1 MKGILVC
8 QCILVALTLV
18 ATVTQGRAHPWRKP
32 VQDIRYQN
40 RYGNIENGQGTRQ
53 HGKVSSI
60 HKHHRTQG
68 QPADVEELLK
78 ETLMELLEDAAER
91 RLPPRLETNELEDMG
106 IDAEQAALYSA
117 RHADIE
123 DRPRE
128 HNRQRHPSTSYQIH
142 HEEVCKTVKTW
153 KLINETVDVDGN
165 KVVIVNPIEPKQ
177 YVYSYECV
185 SPCTACKGV
194 MGQSM
199 CKMRYSYV
207 KMYHRKCSNN
217 SMRDDGAEWGFV
229 QVPSHCA
236 CELIPD
242 NTNDN
247 ECLN

>member
-40 RYGNIENGQGTRQ
+40 RY
-53 HGKVSSI
+53 
-60 HKHHRTQG
+60 
-68 QPADVEELLK
+68 

-91 RLPPRLETNELEDMG
+91 RLPPRLETNELEDIG

-117 RHADIE
+117 RHADME

>member
-18 ATVTQGRAHPWRKP
+18 ATATQGRAHPWRKP
-32 VQDIRYQN
+32 VQDIRYQT
-40 RYGNIENGQGTRQ
+40 RYGNIENGQETRQ
-53 HGKVSSI
+53 HGKASSI
-60 HKHHRTQG
+60 HKHHRIQG
-68 QPADVEELLK
+68 QPSDVEELLR
-78 ETLMELLEDAAER
+78 ETLMELLETAAER
-91 RLPPRLETNELEDMG
+91 RLPARLETNELEDMG
-106 IDAEQAALYSA
+106 IDEEQEALYSA
-117 RHADIE
+117 RHADME
-123 DRPRE
+123 ERPRG
-128 HNRQRHPSTSYQIH
+128 HNRQRQSSASYQIH

-165 KVVIVNPIEPKQ
+165 NVLIVNPIEPKQ

-207 KMYHRKCSNN
+207 KMYHRKYSNV
-217 SMRDDGAEWGFV
+217 SVGEAEWGFV

-242 NTNDN
+242 NTIDN
-247 ECLN
+247 ECYN